1 VRRILS
7 FGLGLGVGLGVGLVL
22 GGNVVRRLDAAQQRF
37 APDRLGVLA
46 ATWVEAARSRVAGVA
61 AGRGRAG
68 KDPFDARL
76 GEVVE
81 HPTARRAS
89 QGDAWTR

>member
-7 FGLGLGVGLGVGLVL
+7 FGLGLGVGLGVGLVI
-22 GGNVVRRLDAAQQRF
+22 GGNLVRRLDAAQQRF
-37 APDRLGVLA
+37 APDRLGVMA
-46 ATWVEAARSRVAGVA
+46 AGWVQSVRTRAGVRGA
-61 AGRGRAG
+61 RDRSGR
-68 KDPFDARL
+68 DPFDARL

-89 QGDAWTR
+89 RGDTWTR